1 METLLVVED
10 DPGIKKQLKWSFSDY
25 EVIVAGDRK
34 EAITALRRYEPK
46 VVTLDLG
53 LPPDE
58 ANASEGLAT
67 LKEMLELNSKLKVI
81 VITGNEDKDNALKAI
96 AMGAHDFY
104 HKPIDDDTLSVIIS
118 RAFWV
123 ANIELE
129 NEALRGASLDS
140 NGFLGNSP
148 QVQKVCRMVE
158 RIAPTEVTTLLLGE
172 SGTGKEVLARAI
184 HQQSPRKDKP
194 FIAINCASIPE
205 NLLESELFGF
215 EKGAFTGAHKT
226 TEGKIE
232 CAHGGTLFLDEIG
245 DMPYPLQAK
254 ILRFLQEKV
263 VERVG
268 GRKEIPVDVKIV
280 CATHQDLQQ
289 MVEEKAFR
297 EDLFYRISE
306 ITINIPPLRER
317 GEDVVLLA
325 RAFLQNYNKQ
335 MQRNIN
341 NFSDDAIAALTRH
354 RWPGNIR
361 ELQNKV
367 KSAVIMADSKQITAE
382 DLALPLADGDE
393 EQLKLALNLRQVRET
408 AEKQAI
414 NKALALSNGNI
425 SNTAGLLGVT
435 RPTLYSLLEKY
446 GLKTD

>member
-1 METLLVVED
+1 
-10 DPGIKKQLKWSFSDY
+10 
-25 EVIVAGDRK
+25 
-34 EAITALRRYEPK
+34 
-46 VVTLDLG
+46 
-53 LPPDE
+53 
-58 ANASEGLAT
+58 
-67 LKEMLELNSKLKVI
+67 
-81 VITGNEDKDNALKAI
+81 
-96 AMGAHDFY
+96 
-104 HKPIDDDTLSVIIS
+104 
-118 RAFWV
+118 
-123 ANIELE
+123 
-129 NEALRGASLDS
+129 
-140 NGFLGNSP
+140 
-148 QVQKVCRMVE
+148 MVE

>member
-10 DPGIKKQLKWSFSDY
+10 DPGIQKQLKWSFSDY
-25 EVIVAGDRK
+25 QVVVAGDRNQ
-34 EAITALRRYEPK
+34 AITALRRYEPK

-67 LKEMLELNSKLKVI
+67 LKEMLDLNPKLKVI
-81 VITGNEDKDNALKAI
+81 VITGNEDKENALMAI

-104 HKPIDDDTLSVIIS
+104 QKPIDDDTLSVIIA

-129 NEALRGASLDS
+129 NDALKGASLDN

-184 HQQSPRKDKP
+184 HQQSPRKDNP

-232 CAHGGTLFLDEIG
+232 CANGGTLFLDEIG
-245 DMPYPLQAK
+245 DMPYSLQAK
-254 ILRFLQEKV
+254 ILRFLQEKI

-280 CATHQDLQQ
+280 CATHQNLQD
-289 MVEEKAFR
+289 MVQQKEFR

-306 ITINIPPLRER
+306 ITINIPPLRDR
-317 GEDVVLLA
+317 GEDVILLA
-325 RAFLQNYNKQ
+325 RAFLQSYNKQ

-341 NFSDDAIAALTRH
+341 GFSDDAITALTSH

-367 KSAVIMADSKQITAE
+367 KSAVIMADSKQISAE
-382 DLALPLADGDE
+382 DLSLPLGDE
-393 EQLKLALNLRQVRET
+393 EQIKLALNLRHVREA

-414 NKALALSNGNI
+414 NKAMALSNGNV